1 MVLDIASDDT
11 KSAAAIQRKIIMGGC
26 NHQWMHGVRQIISIL
41 ETKHNDKE
49 DENGLGVIE
58 WGWFSENVERIKWKC
73 YQAQKTCFLG
83 ILGGTI

>member
-1 MVLDIASDDT
+1 MVLDIGSDDT

-58 WGWFSENVERIKWKC
+58 
-73 YQAQKTCFLG
+73 
-83 ILGGTI
+83 